1 MLRLEKIETS
11 FDVSSWAELNWSK
24 IGGFGLV
31 VIDRAELNKA
41 RQEGGY

>member
-1 MLRLEKIETS
+1 
-11 FDVSSWAELNWSK
+11 LNWSK

-41 RQEGGY
+41 RQEGGYWEISRKQQINEVVHAEEA